1 MGDNLKIKNGV
12 LVYKKKKTKINE
24 YNYNDQ
30 LVQLE
35 LSRRVKTI
43 SRMTFSGCR
52 NLKAIKFNE
61 NLKEIGYEAFYN
73 CVSLEEAI
81 IPTALCELFD
91 GAFMD
96 CRNLKKVNL
105 PPLKVLPKNLFK
117 GCVSLEEIVIPDTV
131 EVIEEGCFYGC
142 KNLKR
147 IIFSKNL
154 KEIGDYA
161 FKRCFALESVV
172 FPETLK
178 KLGHKAFEDDKN
190 LKIVKFNSDLEYLG
204 KSVFYN
210 KFYDEYKIKGTAFC
224 SSFTSKNE
232 LENCI
237 TINIPETIEFLSLGF
252 EGVLPFAY
260 RNRNKT
266 CPNHVLA
273 VEKEQIKVFM
283 SSNYYSYKDDSDY
296 IIKNGEFDFSKY
308 DNQLEKAEELEKAF
322 VSAFRLSYPKDLSEQ
337 KEKEYS
343 ELIAGYEIDVAIFA
357 VEVNDENVLSYLL
370 ENFSFTTEFSAT
382 LYSLCTK
389 KGYNNLAELVSLKT
403 SKTAISETEDLLNDL
418 LLV

>member
-12 LVYKKKKTKINE
+12 LVLKKKKTKINE
-24 YNYNDQ
+24 YNYNEN
-30 LVQLE
+30 VIQLE
-35 LSRRVKTI
+35 LTKRVKEI
-43 SRMTFSGCR
+43 SRLTFSGCR
-52 NLKAIKFNE
+52 NLEYVKFNDE
-61 NLKEIGYEAFYN
+61 LKIIGYGAFMNCPRLVEA
-73 CVSLEEAI
+73 S
-81 IPTALCELFD
+81 IPVGVELCEA
-91 GAFMD
+91 AFMD
-96 CRNLKKVNL
+96 CKNLKKVIL

-131 EVIEEGCFYGC
+131 EIIEEGCFYGC
-142 KNLKR
+142 KNLKT

-154 KEIGDYA
+154 KEIKDYA
-161 FKRCFALESVV
+161 FKRCQALENVV

-232 LENCI
+232 LENCV
-237 TINIPETIEFLSLGF
+237 TINIPETIDFLSLGF

-266 CPNHVLA
+266 CPNHVLS

-283 SSNYYSYKDDSDY
+283 SSAYYSYKDDSDY
-296 IIKNGEFDFSKY
+296 IIKNGKFDFSKY
-308 DNQLEKAEELEKAF
+308 DNQLEKAEKIEKAF
-322 VSAFRLSYPKDLSEQ
+322 VAAFRLSYPKELSEQ
-337 KEKEYS
+337 KEKEYFDLLKGF
-343 ELIAGYEIDVAIFA
+343 EKDVAIFA
-357 VEVNDENVLSYLL
+357 IEVNDENVLSYLL

-382 LYSLCTK
+382 LYSLCAK
-389 KGYNNLAELVSLKT
+389 KGYSNLQEIVSLKKK
-403 SKTAISETEDLLNDL
+403 KTAISETEDLLKDL

>member
-1 MGDNLKIKNGV
+1 
-12 LVYKKKKTKINE
+12 
-24 YNYNDQ
+24 
-30 LVQLE
+30 
-35 LSRRVKTI
+35 
-43 SRMTFSGCR
+43 
-52 NLKAIKFNE
+52 
-61 NLKEIGYEAFYN
+61 
-73 CVSLEEAI
+73 
-81 IPTALCELFD
+81 
-91 GAFMD
+91 MD

-343 ELIAGYEIDVAIFA
+343 ELIAGYEKDVVIFA